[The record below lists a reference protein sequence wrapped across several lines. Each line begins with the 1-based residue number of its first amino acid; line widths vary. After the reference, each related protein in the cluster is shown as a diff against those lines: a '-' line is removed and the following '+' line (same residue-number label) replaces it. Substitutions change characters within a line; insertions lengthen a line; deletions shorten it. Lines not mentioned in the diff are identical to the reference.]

1 MHSTAR
7 SPAAACV
14 AVGVPCHLH
23 LLYLCYSSVLHV
35 CNIVSIPL
43 FLSNIARVQGVGC
56 GVSPNLDVSQEDAL
70 ADLHARNVELE
81 RLGYLLAAAHHLHLG
96 GPQKNRT
103 SHRKTKTGQATG
115 KQKQH
120 PHRKTGQATGKQKQ
134 HPHRGTGGR
143 LSGSGRGVGVSVL
156 GAMAVRRAFFLSVFW
171 LNGNPTFGQSS
182 GDGLRE
188 SSTRHYK

>member
-1 MHSTAR
+1 MPASCMHSIAR

-120 PHRKTGQATGKQKQ
+120 PHR
-134 HPHRGTGGR
+134 GTGGR

-188 SSTRHYK
+188 RSTRHYK

>member
-1 MHSTAR
+1 MCACIIHASCMHSIAR

-103 SHRKTKTGQATG
+103 SHRKTKTASAQGNRGQT
-115 KQKQH
+115 
-120 PHRKTGQATGKQKQ
+120 
-134 HPHRGTGGR
+134 
-143 LSGSGRGVGVSVL
+143 
-156 GAMAVRRAFFLSVFW
+156 VRVWSRCGCECA
-171 LNGNPTFGQSS
+171 G
-182 GDGLRE
+182 GDGSEEGLFSLCVLAQWE
-188 SSTRHYK
+188 SDIWTIIR

>member
-1 MHSTAR
+1 MPASCMHSIAR

-35 CNIVSIPL
+35 CNIVSVPL

-96 GPQKNRT
+96 GAQKNRT

-115 KQKQH
+115 KQKQDK
-120 PHRKTGQATGKQKQ
+120 PQENKNSIRTGE
-134 HPHRGTGGR
+134 P
-143 LSGSGRGVGVSVL
+143 
-156 GAMAVRRAFFLSVFW
+156 GADCQGLVAVWV
-171 LNGNPTFGQSS
+171 
-182 GDGLRE
+182 
-188 SSTRHYK
+188 

>member
-1 MHSTAR
+1 MCIYVYVCLYMCIYMYICTHTYVDRQIYIHMCIHTHTHIMPASCMHSIAR

-35 CNIVSIPL
+35 CNIVSVPL

-103 SHRKTKTGQATG
+103 GHRKTTHSIRTGE
-115 KQKQH
+115 
-120 PHRKTGQATGKQKQ
+120 P
-134 HPHRGTGGR
+134 
-143 LSGSGRGVGVSVL
+143 
-156 GAMAVRRAFFLSVFW
+156 GADCQGLVAVWV
-171 LNGNPTFGQSS
+171 
-182 GDGLRE
+182 
-188 SSTRHYK
+188 

>member
-1 MHSTAR
+1 MSVYVYIYMYICTHTYVDRQIYIHMCIHTHTHIMPASCMHSIAR

-81 RLGYLLAAAHHLHLG
+81 RLGYLLAAAHHLHLE
-96 GPQKNRT
+96 GPQKNRK
-103 SHRKTKTGQATG
+103 SHRKTTHSIRTGE
-115 KQKQH
+115 
-120 PHRKTGQATGKQKQ
+120 P
-134 HPHRGTGGR
+134 
-143 LSGSGRGVGVSVL
+143 
-156 GAMAVRRAFFLSVFW
+156 GADCQGLVAVWV
-171 LNGNPTFGQSS
+171 
-182 GDGLRE
+182 
-188 SSTRHYK
+188 